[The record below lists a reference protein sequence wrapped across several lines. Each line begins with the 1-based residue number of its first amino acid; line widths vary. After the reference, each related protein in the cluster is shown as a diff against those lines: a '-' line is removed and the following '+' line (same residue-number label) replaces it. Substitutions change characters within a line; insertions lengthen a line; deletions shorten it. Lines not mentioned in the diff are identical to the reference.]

1 MGLAETILSVMVL
14 GLVAQWVAWIL
25 RIPAIVVLI
34 VTGFVAGPV
43 LGFLDFGDTGES
55 FTHLI
60 GLGVAVILFEGGMN
74 LEFREFRR
82 VGTGVRRLVI
92 FGAPIAW
99 ILGTLAG
106 HFVGGLSWSVSAVM
120 GGILVVT
127 GPTVIQPLLKQA
139 SLNQDTASL
148 FKWEG
153 IINDPIGAII
163 AVLTYQYVI
172 YAGEGSGLLAT
183 LSSLGLAVLAA
194 IVLGVGGGWVTS
206 KLFTRGSVPEH
217 LKAPLL
223 LVIALL
229 VYEVSNLTVK
239 EAGLLTVT
247 VFGIVLGNSS
257 MAGVDE
263 LRRFKEHLSV
273 LLISVLF
280 IVLTANLSLSDL
292 ALIDWRAAALFVA
305 ILFVVRPLTI
315 ALAMLNSSVRW
326 QNRVMLG
333 WIAPRGIV
341 AAATAGLFGPGLVE
355 AGYLDGDKLM
365 PIVFGVIVVTVILH
379 GFTMGMLARR
389 LGLAAESDIGV
400 LIIGASAWT
409 TELAKVLERENIN
422 VVLVDGVWSQLREAR
437 LAGVEVYYGEIL
449 SEHAEDWVET
459 HHLDTVLAATP
470 NDSYNALVCTALA
483 PEFGQ
488 HRVFQL
494 ALKTSSDEH
503 SRQLDRNQ
511 RGHIAFSS
519 ADNYSVLNQ
528 HLREDWKIQRTPITD
543 VYTFENFK
551 QDVGEEWML
560 VGAIGEDKHVRI
572 HSEELPVSVSA
583 GESVLYFAPTQ
594 STDTIQAAPARQNPA
609 GTLPEP

>member
-1 MGLAETILSVMVL
+1 MGLAVTILSVMVL
-14 GLVAQWVAWIL
+14 GLLAQWVAWVT

-43 LGFLDFGDTGES
+43 LGYLDFGETGES

-60 GLGVAVILFEGGMN
+60 GMGVAVILFEGGMN
-74 LEFREFRR
+74 LDRREFRR
-82 VGTGVRRLVI
+82 VGPGVRRLVI

-106 HFVGGLSWSVSAVM
+106 HFVGGLSWSVAAVM
-120 GGILVVT
+120 GAILVVT
-127 GPTVIQPLLKQA
+127 GPTVIMPLLKQA

-153 IINDPIGAII
+153 IINDPIGAIM

-172 YAGEGSGLLAT
+172 FAGEGSGLLAT
-183 LSSLGLAVLAA
+183 LGSLGQVILAA
-194 IVLGVGGGWVTS
+194 LVLGVGGGWVVVR
-206 KLFTRGSVPEH
+206 LFERGSVPEH

-247 VFGIVLGNSS
+247 IFGIVLGNSS

-292 ALIDWRAAALFVA
+292 ALIDWRAVALFVA
-305 ILFVVRPLTI
+305 ILFLVRPMTI
-315 ALAMLNSSVRW
+315 GLATWGSPVRW
-326 QNRVMLG
+326 QDRVMLG

-389 LGLAAESDIGV
+389 LGLAADSDIGV

-409 TELAKVLERENIN
+409 TELAKVLKKEGIN

-459 HHLDTVLAATP
+459 HHLDTIFAATP
-470 NDSYNALVCTALA
+470 NDSYNALVCTAMA

-494 ALKTSSDEH
+494 ALKSRSDEH

-528 HLREDWKIQRTPITD
+528 HLREGWIIQRTPITE

-551 QDVGEEWML
+551 QDVGDEWML
-560 VGAIGEDKHVRI
+560 IGAISEDQHLRI
-572 HSEELPVSVSA
+572 HSVDLQVTVNA
-583 GESVLYFAPTQ
+583 GESVLYFAPAE
-594 STDTIQAAPARQNPA
+594 STSTIHAAPNRQNPT
-609 GTLPEP
+609 GSLPEE